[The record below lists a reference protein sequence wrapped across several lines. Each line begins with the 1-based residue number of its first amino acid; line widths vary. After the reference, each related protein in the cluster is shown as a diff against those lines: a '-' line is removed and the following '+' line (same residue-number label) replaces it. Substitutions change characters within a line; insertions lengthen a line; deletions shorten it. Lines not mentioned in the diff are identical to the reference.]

1 MLYVLMHND
10 TVRRPSVSVDNRQ
23 AAYDGVRMLIAHGHR
38 RILMLAGTLA
48 ASDRAR
54 LRHLGYTQAMQQAG
68 LTPAPALEIDFNADE
83 LAPAVLNHLTTGA
96 NRPTALFCSND
107 LLAMVVM
114 RGLRRARLQ
123 MPDDMSILGF
133 DGLAMGELLS
143 PPLASVC
150 APNREIGCAAWR
162 RLIARVDGSQPTGF
176 EDALHAPSLSLTLP
190 HTLREGAT
198 VAAISDA
205 SGAMSSRI
213 VRSPA

>member
-1 MLYVLMHND
+1 
-10 TVRRPSVSVDNRQ
+10 
-23 AAYDGVRMLIAHGHR
+23 MLIAHGHR

-54 LRHLGYTQAMQQAG
+54 LRHLGYAQAMQQAG

-83 LAPAVLNHLTTGA
+83 LAPSVLAHLTNGP

-123 MPDDMSILGF
+123 IPTDMSILGF
-133 DGLAMGELLS
+133 DGLAMGELLQ
-143 PPLASVC
+143 PPLASIC
-150 APNREIGCAAWR
+150 APNREIGCAAWQ
-162 RLIARVDGSQPTGF
+162 RLLARIDGTYT
-176 EDALHAPSLSLTLP
+176 DASLALTLTLTLP

-198 VAAISDA
+198 IAAISNTSEA
-205 SGAMSSRI
+205 PRI
-213 VRSPA
+213 RSMQPLV